1 MALFFPILSHIVGKM
16 QPGERRF
23 ARRLESA
30 LEDDYLCWYEAS
42 VGAKNQ
48 RPDFTLLHPGRGILV
63 LEVKDWKL
71 DTIRAGDRNTFTILG
86 NAGLKTVAN
95 PLEQVRQYAH
105 HIVNLLEKD
114 PQLQQ
119 QQGKHRGKLCFPYGY
134 GVVFTNLTRPQLRTL
149 GMDEVIDPRL
159 MLCKED
165 LSATIDAEAFQQKL
179 WDMFNY
185 QFSHKLTQPQIDRV
199 RWHLWPEVRVV
210 PAQETLFDEP
220 ATDGDSPAPLNI
232 PDIIRVMDYQQEQLA
247 RSLGEGHRVIHG
259 VAGSGKTMILGYR
272 CLYLAKLLHKP
283 ILVLCFN
290 VTLAAKLR
298 SYTRFHQIEDKVSV
312 YHFHEWCSE
321 QLRTY
326 QIKLPPGPEAFFD
339 RQVTSVIRGV
349 ETGHIPRAQYGAV
362 LIDEAHDFQPEWLK
376 LVTGMVDPET
386 DSLLLLYDDAQSIYK
401 NHKLGFTL
409 SSVGVQ
415 ARGRT
420 TILKLNYRNTRQIL
434 QLAYRFAQHAMKSQD
449 TDEDGLP
456 IIQPE
461 AAGIEGLPPVLRS
474 FSDKQQESE
483 FIVRC
488 LQKWHDAGKP
498 WRDIG
503 VVYRSKSTG
512 MRLAKAL
519 EGAGI
524 PYLLTHDKASKASY
538 SIEADRINLLTMHSS
553 KGLEFSTVI
562 VAGVGEKAFDKEEQ
576 ENEVRLLYIAMTRA
590 MEQLL
595 ITTCGKNAITEQLA
609 EVIVDVA

>member
-1 MALFFPILSHIVGKM
+1 MALFFPLLSHVVGKM
-16 QPGERRF
+16 QTGERRF

-42 VGAKNQ
+42 VGNKNQ
-48 RPDFTLLHPGRGILV
+48 RPDFTLLHPGRGVLV
-63 LEVKDWKL
+63 LEVKDWSL
-71 DTIRAGDRNTFTILG
+71 NTIRGGDRNAFTIQTDS
-86 NAGLKTVAN
+86 GLKTVSN
-95 PLEQVRQYAH
+95 PLEQARQYAH
-105 HIVNLLEKD
+105 RITDLLQRD

-119 QQGKHRGKLCFPYGY
+119 HQGRHQGKLCFPYGY
-134 GVVFTNLTRPQLRTL
+134 GVVFSNLTRPQLKKL

-159 MLCKED
+159 TLCKED
-165 LSATIDAEAFQQKL
+165 LSPSVDAEVFQQKL
-179 WDMFNY
+179 WNMFNY
-185 QFSHKLTQPQIDRV
+185 QFSEKLTQPQIDRV
-199 RWHLWPEVRVV
+199 RWHLWPEIRVEAV
-210 PAQETLFDEP
+210 QENLFDKE
-220 ATDGDSPAPLNI
+220 ADDDSSPAPLNI

-272 CLYLAKLLHKP
+272 CLHLAKLLHKP

-298 SYTRFHQIEDKVSV
+298 SYTRFHQIEDKVQV
-312 YHFHEWCSE
+312 YHFHDWCAE
-321 QLRTY
+321 QLRSY
-326 QIKLPPGPEAFFD
+326 QVEVPAGPEAYFE
-339 RQVTSVIRGV
+339 RQVASVIRGV
-349 ETGHIPRAQYGAV
+349 ETGQIPRAQYGAV

-401 NHKLGFTL
+401 KSKLGFTL
-409 SSVGVQ
+409 SSVGIQ

-434 QLAYRFAQHAMKSQD
+434 EVAYRFAHSYMRAHD

-461 AAGIEGLPPVLRS
+461 AAGTQGLPPVLRR
-474 FSDKQQESE
+474 FSNKQQENE
-483 FIVRC
+483 FIIRC
-488 LQKWHDAGKP
+488 LQKWNAAGKS

-512 MRLAKAL
+512 LRLAKAL
-519 EGAGI
+519 GSAGI
-524 PYLLTHDKASKASY
+524 PYLLTHDKASKAKY
-538 SIEADRINLLTMHSS
+538 SIEEDRINLLTMHSS
-553 KGLEFSTVI
+553 KGLEFPTVI
-562 VAGVGEKAFDKEEQ
+562 VAGVGENAFDKEEQ
-576 ENEVRLLYIAMTRA
+576 EHEVRLLYIAMTRA

-595 ITTCGKNAITEQLA
+595 ITACSSNELTEQLA
-609 EVIVDVA
+609 VVIEDVA

>member
-1 MALFFPILSHIVGKM
+1 M

-23 ARRLESA
+23 ARRLEAA
-30 LEDDYLCWYEAS
+30 LEDDYLCWYETS
-42 VGAKNQ
+42 VGEKNQ
-48 RPDFTLLHPGRGILV
+48 RPDFTLLHPGRGVLV

-71 DTIRAGDRNTFTILG
+71 DTIRGGDRNAFTIQTSS
-86 NAGLKTVAN
+86 GLKIVSN
-95 PLEQVRQYAH
+95 PLEQARQYAH
-105 HIVNLLEKD
+105 RIINCLERD

-119 QQGKHRGKLCFPYGY
+119 QQGRHQGKLCFPYGY
-134 GVVFTNLTRPQLRTL
+134 GVVFSSLTRAQLKEL

-159 MLCKED
+159 TLCKED
-165 LSATIDAEAFQQKL
+165 LSPSVDSEVFQQKL
-179 WDMFNY
+179 WNMFSY
-185 QFSHKLTQPQIDRV
+185 QFSDKLSQPQIDRV
-199 RWHLWPEVRVV
+199 RWHLWPEIRVEPV
-210 PAQETLFDEP
+210 QENLFDGKAANE
-220 ATDGDSPAPLNI
+220 DSPAHLSI
-232 PDIIRVMDYQQEQLA
+232 PGIIRVMDYQQEQLA

-298 SYTRFHQIEDKVSV
+298 SYTRFHQIESKVQV
-312 YHFHEWCSE
+312 CHFHHWCAE
-321 QLRTY
+321 QLRSY
-326 QIKLPPGPEAFFD
+326 QVEVCPGPEAYFE
-339 RQVTSVIRGV
+339 RQVASVIRGV
-349 ETGHIPRAQYGAV
+349 ETGQVPRAQYGAV

-401 NHKLGFTL
+401 KGKLGFTL
-409 SSVGVQ
+409 SSVGIQ

-434 QLAYRFAQHAMKSQD
+434 EVAYRFAYNYMRALD

-456 IIQPE
+456 IVQPE
-461 AAGIEGLPPVLRS
+461 AAGTEGLPPVLRS
-474 FSDKQQESE
+474 FSNTLHEAE
-483 FIVRC
+483 FIIRC
-488 LQKWHDAGKP
+488 LRKWHSDGKS

-512 MRLAKAL
+512 RRLAKAL
-519 EGAGI
+519 GSAGI
-524 PYLLTHDKASKASY
+524 PYLLTHDKAAKANY
-538 SIEADRINLLTMHSS
+538 SIEEDRINLLTMHSS
-553 KGLEFSTVI
+553 KGLEFPTVI
-562 VAGVGEKAFDKEEQ
+562 VAGVGETAFDKEEQ
-576 ENEVRLLYIAMTRA
+576 KHEVRLLYIAMTRA

-595 ITTCGKNAITEQLA
+595 ITTCGSNELTEQLA
-609 EVIVDVA
+609 DVIEDVA

>member
-1 MALFFPILSHIVGKM
+1 MALFFPILSHVVGKM
-16 QPGERRF
+16 QSGERRF
-23 ARRLESA
+23 ARRLEAA

-42 VGAKNQ
+42 VGEKNQ
-48 RPDFTLLHPGRGILV
+48 RPDFTVLHPGRGILV

-71 DTIRAGDRNTFTILG
+71 ETIRGGDRNAFTIQT
-86 NAGLKTVAN
+86 NSGLKTVSN
-95 PLEQVRQYAH
+95 PLEQARQYAH
-105 HIVNLLEKD
+105 RIINLLERD

-119 QQGKHRGKLCFPYGY
+119 HQGRHQGKLCFPYGY
-134 GVVFTNLTRPQLRTL
+134 GVVFSNLTRPQLRKL
-149 GMDEVIDPRL
+149 GMDEVVDPRL
-159 MLCKED
+159 ILCKED
-165 LSATIDAEAFQQKL
+165 LSPSVDAETFQQKL
-179 WDMFNY
+179 WNMFNY
-185 QFSHKLTQPQIDRV
+185 QFCTKLSQPQIDRV
-199 RWHLWPEVRVV
+199 RWHLWPEVRVE
-210 PAQETLFDEP
+210 PAQDGLFDEK
-220 ATDGDSPAPLNI
+220 ANDKESCAQLNI
-232 PDIIRVMDYQQEQLA
+232 PDIIKVMDYQQEQLA

-272 CLYLAKLLHKP
+272 CLHLAKLLHKP

-298 SYTRFHQIEDKVSV
+298 SYTRFHQIDDKVSV
-312 YHFHEWCSE
+312 SHFHDWCAE

-326 QIKLPPGPEAFFD
+326 QVEVPHGPEAYFE

-349 ETGHIPRAQYGAV
+349 EAGQIPRAQYGAV

-401 NHKLGFTL
+401 KDNLGFTL

-434 QLAYRFAQHAMKSQD
+434 EVAYRFAHNSIQAHEAD
-449 TDEDGLP
+449 DDGLP

-461 AAGIEGLPPVLRS
+461 AAGVDGLPPVLRS
-474 FSDKQQESE
+474 FSNKQQESE
-483 FIVRC
+483 FIIRC
-488 LQKWHDAGKP
+488 LQKWHVAGKS

-503 VVYRSKSTG
+503 VVYRSQSTG
-512 MRLAKAL
+512 IRLAKAL
-519 EGAGI
+519 ESAGI

-538 SIEADRINLLTMHSS
+538 SIEEDRINLLTMHSS
-553 KGLEFSTVI
+553 KGLEFPTVI
-562 VAGVGEKAFDKEEQ
+562 VAGVGEKTFDKEEQ
-576 ENEVRLLYIAMTRA
+576 AHEVRLLYIAMTRA

-595 ITTCGKNAITEQLA
+595 ITTCGHNELTEQLA
-609 EVIVDVA
+609 GVIDDVA